1 MATIIVGAY
10 MVRYPL
16 GGMMSWVFQHLVGFK
31 ALGHEVYFVEK
42 FGYENSCYNPVD
54 RTMSNDCSY
63 GVKMASDLLAT
74 AGLRE
79 NWCFVDH
86 KGAYWGIP
94 KKRMEAIGNTEW
106 MGRRI
111 FALYTTGID

>member
-31 ALGHEVYFVEK
+31 ALGHEVYFVEQ

-54 RTMSNDCSY
+54 RTMSNAVPQALNV
-63 GVKMASDLLAT
+63 VKHGTWIKACEHSLHTILCFGLAS
-74 AGLRE
+74 RE
-79 NWCFVDH
+79 FSAIDRIQSL
-86 KGAYWGIP
+86 KSTP
-94 KKRMEAIGNTEW
+94 KDNE
-106 MGRRI
+106 
-111 FALYTTGID
+111 L

>member
-42 FGYENSCYNPVD
+42 YVYENSCYNPVD
-54 RTMSNDCSY
+54 RTH
-63 GVKMASDLLAT
+63 
-74 AGLRE
+74 E
-79 NWCFVDH
+79 
-86 KGAYWGIP
+86 
-94 KKRMEAIGNTEW
+94 
-106 MGRRI
+106 
-111 FALYTTGID
+111 